1 MKYLDE
7 FRNPVAAKAL
17 VENIR
22 RTSTRPWTVME
33 VCGGQTH
40 SIIRNGIDQLLDGA
54 VEFIHG
60 PGCPVCVTPLEMIDR
75 ALAIAAR
82 DKGFAGLVAGAQLH
96 ELARDYLPRTARN
109 PVAAVAVHP
118 DVVARMTVG
127 LFHAD
132 AAEAIPRA
140 RAAIAA
146 IAAHE
151 YSHVVADRVAGKRL
165 PDGATLEQIVSSL
178 SGRVSEPGHR
188 AKSHGPQWCRAYAHM
203 VTRAGFLPHHNEWV
217 RRLRGDIEAAGV
229 GSADEML
236 DALHSELVRYTVD
249 DPLEDVLRTPAPAGF
264 LNLFPQEVT
273 THGSDS

>member
-1 MKYLDE
+1 MPATLKASPIYTPNTVVAHRTAWLRDAEATVRVLDW
-7 FRNPVAAKAL
+7 KAFTDG
-17 VENIR
+17 
-22 RTSTRPWTVME
+22 RTFHV
-33 VCGGQTH
+33 
-40 SIIRNGIDQLLDGA
+40 IDGR
-54 VEFIHG
+54 EIG
-60 PGCPVCVTPLEMIDR
+60 MP
-75 ALAIAAR
+75 

-132 AAEAIPRA
+132 AAEAIPLA

-146 IAAHE
+146 IASHE
-151 YSHVVADRVAGKRL
+151 YSHVVADRVAGVRL
-165 PDGATLEQIVSSL
+165 PEGATLDQIINSL

-203 VTRAGFLPHHNEWV
+203 VTRAAFLPHHDEWV
-217 RRLRGDIEAAGV
+217 KRLRGDIEATGM

-236 DALHSELVRYTVD
+236 DALHPELVRYTAD
-249 DPLEDVLRTPAPAGF
+249 DQLEDVLRTPAPAGF
-264 LNLFPQEVT
+264 LNLFPQEVKA
-273 THGSDS
+273 HGSDY

>member
-1 MKYLDE
+1 MPATLKASPIYTPTTLKANRTAWLRDAEATVRVLDWRA
-7 FRNPVAAKAL
+7 FTDG
-17 VENIR
+17 
-22 RTSTRPWTVME
+22 RTFHV
-33 VCGGQTH
+33 
-40 SIIRNGIDQLLDGA
+40 IDGREIGMPD
-54 VEFIHG
+54 
-60 PGCPVCVTPLEMIDR
+60 T
-75 ALAIAAR
+75 
-82 DKGFAGLVAGAQLH
+82 GFAGLVAGAQLH
-96 ELARDYLPRTARN
+96 ELAREYLPRTARN
-109 PVAAVAVHP
+109 PVAAVALHP

-165 PDGATLEQIVSSL
+165 PAGATLEQIVSSL
-178 SGRVSEPGHR
+178 SGRVSEPVHR

-229 GSADEML
+229 GSADAML
-236 DALHSELVRYTVD
+236 DELHPELVRYTVD
-249 DPLEDVLRTPAPAGF
+249 DPLEDVLRTPALAGF
-264 LNLFPQEVT
+264 LSLFPPEVKAN
-273 THGSDS
+273 DNDY